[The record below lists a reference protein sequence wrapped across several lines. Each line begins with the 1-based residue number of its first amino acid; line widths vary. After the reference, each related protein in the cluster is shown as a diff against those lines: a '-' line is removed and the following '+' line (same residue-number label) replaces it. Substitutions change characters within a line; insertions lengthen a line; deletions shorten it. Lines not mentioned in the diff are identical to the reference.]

1 MRYLFFIST
10 LLLLVSCKN
19 NRLEFDSKEWKS
31 DKIGHNNVRTNMTE
45 DLIDSK
51 LLIGIKMD
59 SVVNLLGVEYYPMKS
74 DLNRKVLF
82 TIKESYGFDIDP
94 LYSSYLIVE
103 TDTITKTVLNVE
115 FMETEDKR
123 NLIEK
128 MFTE

>member
-1 MRYLFFIST
+1 
-10 LLLLVSCKN
+10 
-19 NRLEFDSKEWKS
+19 
-31 DKIGHNNVRTNMTE
+31 MTE

-74 DLNRKVLF
+74 DFNRKVLF

-128 MFTE
+128 LFTE